1 MTSYVNETVG
11 EAALRQIRADIIT
24 GALPAGSRI
33 RLEQARLRYNASV
46 STLRENLNRLAAENL
61 VVAEGQK
68 GFQVAPASRQELF
81 ELADLRGL
89 LENHAIGLSFSAG
102 DLDWEAGVVAAHH
115 KLAAVERRILDGDT
129 SCTADWVRYDWEFHR
144 ALVAS
149 CNSLA
154 LMSTLSSVFDRF
166 LRYHLIAESFR
177 GMPVVDD
184 HLQLFELAMKR
195 DIEGARAILNRHV
208 RDGTDHVLQSGRIL

>member
-1 MTSYVNETVG
+1 MAHVNETVG
-11 EAALRQIRADIIT
+11 DAAFRQIRADIIT
-24 GALPAGSRI
+24 GILPAGSRI
-33 RLEQARLRYNASV
+33 RLEQARTRYNVSV
-46 STLRENLNRLAAENL
+46 STLRENLNRLVAENL

-89 LENHAIGLSFSAG
+89 LEKHAIRLSFGAG

-115 KLAAVERRILDGDT
+115 KLAAIERRILDGDT
-129 SCTADWVRYDWEFHR
+129 SCTPDWVRYDWEFHHS
-144 ALVAS
+144 LVSA

-154 LMSTLSSVFDRF
+154 LMNTLSSVFDRF

-177 GMPVVDD
+177 GAPVVDD
-184 HLQLFELAMKR
+184 HQRLFELAMQR
-195 DIEGARAILNRHV
+195 DIEGALAILDRHV
-208 RDGTDHVLQSGRIL
+208 RDGTEHVLRSGRIL